1 MISFKRIDHIH
12 ICVPPERLEDARPF
26 YTEVMGLKE
35 MHRPVELGDEGIWFT
50 AANIELHIGIEEQ
63 LPNTIRHTAFEVADL
78 DAARQH
84 LVNNGVAIQKQRLLP
99 GRSRFSFTDPFGNR
113 MELLQMD

>member
-12 ICVPPERLEDARPF
+12 ICVPPERLEDARHF

-63 LPNTIRHTAFEVADL
+63 LPNTICHTAFEVADL